1 MDIVITVIIV
11 LMGIGMFYILNAME
25 KDDQITKN
33 NSNEVD
39 KKLKDKDFKT
49 SKIFSIHGNEQQ
61 FRVDL
66 EHKQIAICSIFP
78 YQKIDI
84 INFSDIIE
92 CQIIEDSNTVMKGGV
107 GRAVVGGALAGGVGA
122 IVGANTRTSKN
133 VINILQIRIITKK
146 ISNSLY
152 TIDLI
157 KTEIEKNSMEY
168 RNAMNFANNVYAILT
183 SIITNNDKVSNNL
196 GGKNT
201 MEQNNNN
208 FIEQLER
215 LSKLRNDGMITEKE
229 FEESK
234 QKILNSQN
242 ESLENKVE
250 IEQDEFD
257 LRNDIYNIEQKIQ
270 LYGNDKIR
278 IIKALREETGFG
290 LVEAN
295 NIVDEYF
302 KNR

>member
-11 LMGIGMFYILNAME
+11 LIGIGMFYILNAME
-25 KDDQITKN
+25 MDDQITKN

-122 IVGANTRTSKN
+122 IVGANTRASKN
-133 VINILQIRIITKK
+133 VINILQIRIIKKK

-196 GGKNT
+196 GGKKT

>member
-11 LMGIGMFYILNAME
+11 LIGIGMFYILNAME
-25 KDDQITKN
+25 MDDQITKN

-122 IVGANTRTSKN
+122 IVGANTRASKN

-168 RNAMNFANNVYAILT
+168 RNAMNFVNNVYAILT

-196 GGKNT
+196 GGKKT

-278 IIKALREETGFG
+278 IIKALREEIGFG

>member
-11 LMGIGMFYILNAME
+11 LIGIGMFYILNAME
-25 KDDQITKN
+25 MDDQITKN

-122 IVGANTRTSKN
+122 IVGANTRASKN

-196 GGKNT
+196 GEKKT

>member
-11 LMGIGMFYILNAME
+11 LIGIGMFYILNAME
-25 KDDQITKN
+25 MDDQITKN

-122 IVGANTRTSKN
+122 IVGANTRASKN

-196 GGKNT
+196 GGKKT

-215 LSKLRNDGMITEKE
+215 LSKLRNDGMITERE

>member
-11 LMGIGMFYILNAME
+11 LIGIGMFYILNAME
-25 KDDQITKN
+25 MDDQITKN

-92 CQIIEDSNTVMKGGV
+92 FQIIEDSNTVMKGGV

-122 IVGANTRTSKN
+122 IVGANTRASKN

-146 ISNSLY
+146 ISNTLY

-196 GGKNT
+196 GGKKT

>member
-11 LMGIGMFYILNAME
+11 LIGIGMFYILNAME
-25 KDDQITKN
+25 MDDQITKN

-122 IVGANTRTSKN
+122 IVGANTRASKN

-196 GGKNT
+196 GGKKT

>member
-11 LMGIGMFYILNAME
+11 LIGIGMFYILNAME
-25 KDDQITKN
+25 MDDQITKN

-122 IVGANTRTSKN
+122 IVGANTRASKN

-196 GGKNT
+196 GGKKT

-290 LVEAN
+290 LAEAN

>member
-11 LMGIGMFYILNAME
+11 LIGIGMFYILNAME
-25 KDDQITKN
+25 MDDQITKN

-92 CQIIEDSNTVMKGGV
+92 FQIIEDSNTVMKGGV

-122 IVGANTRTSKN
+122 IVGANTRASKN

-196 GGKNT
+196 GGKKT

-278 IIKALREETGFG
+278 IIKALREETSFG

>member
-11 LMGIGMFYILNAME
+11 LIGIGMFYILNAME
-25 KDDQITKN
+25 MDDQITKN

-92 CQIIEDSNTVMKGGV
+92 FQIIEDSNTVMKGGV

-122 IVGANTRTSKN
+122 IVGANTRASKN

-196 GGKNT
+196 GGKKT